1 MRSYLLLIGITF
13 MTSYLLTPVLRVAG
27 VRFMPKAPVR
37 ERDFHQ
43 KPTPK
48 LGGVAI
54 IGGLYLGI
62 LVASQIPFFAGI
74 FRSTESIQGVL
85 IALGI
90 ILVMGVFDDLLDLR
104 WWIKLIGQVAVGLVI
119 VKHGILLKALPVGS
133 LQIESPMV
141 QVVVTV
147 LIIVGTMNAIN
158 FVDGLDGLA
167 AGISAI
173 GAATFFVYS
182 YLLATRVSA
191 EDNANFSALLCAVL
205 LGATL
210 GFLPHN
216 FQPASIFMGE
226 TGVLAIGML
235 FAVATL
241 AVTGDVLGEDA
252 FRFRNVP
259 AFMPVILP
267 VAVIVLPYVDLLL
280 SVIRRTA
287 KRRSPFS
294 ADRGHIHHR
303 LVDLGHSA
311 RAVVIILYLWA
322 LLVASG
328 VVVISLTNRKI
339 AIPLY
344 VAAFVCVTL
353 VTWWPLLKRA
363 RGKAQTPGAN

>member
-13 MTSYLLTPVLRVAG
+13 MTSYLLTPVLRVLG
-27 VRFMPKAPVR
+27 VRFMPQLPVR
-37 ERDFHQ
+37 DRDFHE

-54 IGGLYLGI
+54 VGALYLGI
-62 LVASQIPFFAGI
+62 SVAEQMTFFDGI
-74 FRSTESIQGVL
+74 FRSPEPIRGVL

-90 ILVMGVFDDLLDLR
+90 ILVMGVLDDLKDLP
-104 WWIKLIGQVAVGLVI
+104 WWAKLIGQIAVGLVI
-119 VKHGILLKALPVGS
+119 VQHGILLKALPVGS
-133 LQIESPMV
+133 LHIDSPSL
-141 QVVVTV
+141 QVAVTV

-191 EDNANFSALLCAVL
+191 EDYANFAALLCAVL

-226 TGVLAIGML
+226 TGVLAIGLL

-241 AVTGDVLGEDA
+241 AVTGDVLGQDA

-267 VAVIVLPYVDLLL
+267 IAVIVLPYLDLLL

-303 LVDLGHSA
+303 LVDLGHSP
-311 RAVVIILYLWA
+311 RAVVLILYLWA
-322 LLVASG
+322 ALVASG
-328 VVVISLTNRKI
+328 VVVISLTDRRI

-344 VAAFVCVTL
+344 VAAFIFVTF
-353 VTWWPLLKRA
+353 VTWWPMLKRA
-363 RGKAQTPGAN
+363 RGKIGIPGSQ